1 MRHYIMDM
9 SNDSI
14 KYYLDQFV
22 DDQTG
27 HDTYR
32 LSYSNSED
40 WSEVV
45 RGETILT
52 ITDDGNGFKVKWE
65 EKPEKNRLDY
75 SQMRELQLMLTY
87 IQKVDAI
94 DNSIIMLKHDEL
106 TRM

>member
-1 MRHYIMDM
+1 MRHYIIDT
-9 SNDSI
+9 SNDSV

-22 DDQTG
+22 DDKTG

-32 LSYSNSED
+32 LSYSKSED
-40 WSEVV
+40 WSEIV

-75 SQMRELQLMLTY
+75 SQMRELQLMLSY
-87 IQKVDAI
+87 IQKADPV